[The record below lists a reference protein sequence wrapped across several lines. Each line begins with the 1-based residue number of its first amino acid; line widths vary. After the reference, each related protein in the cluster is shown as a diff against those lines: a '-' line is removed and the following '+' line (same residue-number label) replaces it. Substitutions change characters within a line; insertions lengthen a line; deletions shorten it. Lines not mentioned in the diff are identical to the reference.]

1 MSKKPKPKFASISSK
16 IAKVVERGWKE
27 GLGPQKP
34 YLALGFTRNPFTYF
48 SPEEDTLVETKNL
61 FDALESRDT
70 SLARSALLSDGQFF
84 SVREEDSNTNIKKTT
99 HLEFINKLTSS
110 NESMREIMVNPVVLI
125 HKQIAI
131 VWTKYKFFKNEK
143 YSHGG
148 IDAFSLLKTS
158 EGWRIAGIIY
168 NIE

>member
-1 MSKKPKPKFASISSK
+1 MQKLINLIFLVLLLLFPKLILAQSDEK
-16 IAKVVERGWKE
+16 IV
-27 GLGPQKP
+27 L
-34 YLALGFTRNPFTYF
+34 
-48 SPEEDTLVETKNL
+48 ETVQQF

-110 NESMREIMVNPVVLI
+110 NESMREIMVDPVVLI

-131 VWTKYKFFKNEK
+131 VWTKYRFYKNEK

-158 EGWRIAGIIY
+158 EGWKIAGIIY